1 MSKTNRSGQS
11 TVITQKQLEQLK
23 ANLTEKYSLLAELM
37 YFSAGRVSEISTIKV
52 RNLNFTSGW
61 LTIEKGNTKTKQ
73 TRQVPIHPSTLE
85 NLRQWINTN
94 ELKDDDYVFFTDSRN
109 THYKKGE
116 KAVSVQGVDQKL
128 RHAFDFIGIK
138 GASTH
143 TMRRSRLTHLL
154 KYGWDLRDIMM
165 ISGHKTLAS
174 LQQYLHVDQ
183 TEVFNKYQQLFAA
196 EAI

>member
-11 TVITQKQLEQLK
+11 TVINQKQLEQLCS
-23 ANLTEKYSLLAELM
+23 NLTEKYSLLAQLM

-85 NLRQWINTN
+85 HLKQWINTN
-94 ELKDDDYVFFTDSRN
+94 ELNNDDYIFFTDSRN
-109 THYKKGE
+109 TTFKKGE
-116 KAVSVQGVDQKL
+116 KSVSVQGVDQKL
-128 RHAFDFIGIK
+128 RHAFDFIGVQ

-154 KYGWDLRDIMM
+154 KGGWDLREIMM

-183 TEVFNKYQQLFAA
+183 TEVFKKYQQLFAS
-196 EAI
+196 ELI